1 MATTTTYDRHFT
13 TTQPHYRQDDRSRY
27 DQQTHSQ
34 STSRTLAIIALLPVG
49 GILLGLAGL
58 TFIGTLIGLALAT
71 PLFVI
76 FSPIIVPAVL
86 TIGLAVTGFL
96 ASGTFGLT
104 GLSSL
109 SYLFN
114 MVRQTAGSVPESLD
128 YVKGT
133 LQDAGEYAGQKT
145 KDFGQKIQNTAHEM
159 GDQGQGGQ
167 VGVHAQVGGG
177 KEGRKS
183 GDRT

>member
-13 TTQPHYRQDDRSRY
+13 TTQPHYG
-27 DQQTHSQ
+27 QQSHSQ
-34 STSRTLAIIALLPVG
+34 STSKTLAIIALLPVG
-49 GILLGLAGL
+49 GVLLGLASI

-71 PLFVI
+71 PLFII
-76 FSPIIVPAVL
+76 FSPVIVPAIL

-109 SYLFN
+109 SYLLN
-114 MVRQTAGSVPESLD
+114 MVRQAAGSVPEQMD

-159 GDQGQGGQ
+159 GDQGQGG
-167 VGVHAQVGGG
+167 